1 MDAGI
6 LTSMARRKKITVEIE
21 PELLK
26 MAQKVTKSGVTDTV
40 RVGLKKIAR
49 SEAYARLLA
58 LEGKVHLTYDID
70 ELREDRD

>member
-1 MDAGI
+1 
-6 LTSMARRKKITVEIE
+6 MARRKKITVEIE